1 MNDKDMILPPE
12 ASSSTVINP
21 EKTNLAEAQDNGF
34 KIAILSMFR
43 DLKRI

>member
-1 MNDKDMILPPE
+1 MLPPE

-21 EKTNLAEAQDNGF
+21 EKTNLAEPQDNGF
-34 KIAILSMFR
+34 KTAIRSMFK